1 MLPVTTGAGASALA
15 LSALASGS
23 VLEEP
28 RKPPNA
34 YWLFANERRESLAQQ
49 APVGAGA
56 AALARLAGSAWR
68 SLPTE
73 EREAF
78 EAQAASLRTAYE
90 ASLERFR
97 LHGGIP
103 LKRKIAA
110 ARRGAPAPGAV
121 CGSVLAGSGSK
132 RRKKQAREAE
142 EPGRPSRPRNAY
154 WLFLADHRERF
165 ARSLPPGSGGAPA
178 VARVAAEAWK
188 ALAAAEREPYERKAA
203 ELQEAYAVNLKAY
216 LAERA
221 RAKEAAA
228 AEAAQAGAEKAELP
242 EAPET
247 HAETAAPEAERAGA
261 GAGSEEAGQDLDA
274 EVDPEAPGPEDEME
288 MEAVAPAPAD
298 GAEMEAEAPASV
310 DETEM
315 EAEAP
320 ASAEDAEMEAD
331 LAGAPDMSTE
341 VETKT
346 FSSPR
351 GNAAESSPRTDDA
364 KPPASSPKV
373 EAEPPAEG
381 DTASTPAS
389 APSMDDAEKAEL
401 PAASDATEHA
411 ETAAP
416 AAAGVGAGAGS
427 EETGQDLDAE
437 IEPEAPAP
445 ADCAELEAE
454 APAPADGVQTE
465 VEAPAPADGAEMEA
479 EAPASA
485 EDAEMEADLA
495 GAPDMSTEVETKTFS
510 SPRGNAAESSPRTDD
525 AKPPASSPKVEAEP
539 PAEGDTASTP
549 ASAPSM
555 DDAEKAELPAASDA
569 TEHAETAAPAAAG
582 VGAGAGSE
590 ETGQDLD
597 AEIEPEAPA
606 PADCAELEAEA
617 PAPAEEAEM
626 DADLAGAPEM
636 STEVDAEAFSS
647 PVGNATEISPRTGK
661 AGLPTLSPEV
671 EAEPPAKGE
680 MASTPASALEMAPRE
695 QLSCDERRTTQDA
708 MASKQMSPAT
718 LAASATSAQRP
729 AVLASEDEKVSD
741 EKEVRMLRVL
751 RENARLRRRLREQ
764 RRTIQDLLQIVGRS
778 TAQAGAGDSGSSEDE
793 AALDDGAP
801 SASASAAAAA
811 YVRRAAAHARTEPTR
826 QNEPRHEAIHASSRG
841 GGRRDSLP
849 EPCRAAGA

>member
-454 APAPADGVQTE
+454 APAPA
-465 VEAPAPADGAEMEA
+465 
-479 EAPASA
+479 
-485 EDAEMEADLA
+485 
-495 GAPDMSTEVETKTFS
+495 
-510 SPRGNAAESSPRTDD
+510 
-525 AKPPASSPKVEAEP
+525 
-539 PAEGDTASTP
+539 
-549 ASAPSM
+549 
-555 DDAEKAELPAASDA
+555 
-569 TEHAETAAPAAAG
+569 
-582 VGAGAGSE
+582 
-590 ETGQDLD
+590 
-597 AEIEPEAPA
+597 
-606 PADCAELEAEA
+606 
-617 PAPAEEAEM
+617 EEAEM